1 MGMRYRKSIGLGKG
15 VRLNV
20 GKGSLGI
27 SAGVKGAHV
36 SVNSK
41 RGVTTS
47 VGAPGTGVSY
57 SKTTGWGSK
66 SKADSTSDYEPDT
79 DLEALDDDTDTGY
92 TPSYHRP
99 TQPSQP
105 GGIKPPSNK
114 LVRIAVWAIIISVLI
129 IAFCGIYSFL
139 SGGGSDAPA
148 HPAQS
153 TVSTS
158 ADTST
163 DPAASTP
170 GATTTDVTITQGSQA
185 APIDVIAD
193 GVKAYLEG
201 QGYPV
206 TSTRKVADHSRVEC
220 VVTVPGLSDS
230 DGSAK
235 PANWSDVQADLVS
248 LAAGAQSAVPDQGD
262 YTVLVYVQSANGDNL
277 LAADS
282 GKVIY
287 DKFQTAADAAAA
299 KQNEAEKTVYVSAT
313 GSKYHSK
320 PDCGNMS
327 SAKEITLSEA
337 QSRGLTACSRCW

>member
-1 MGMRYRKSIGLGKG
+1 MRYRKSIGLGKG

-27 SAGVKGAHV
+27 SAGGKGAHV

-57 SKTTGWGSK
+57 SKTRGWGCKGAESD
-66 SKADSTSDYEPDT
+66 AGMPCTETS
-79 DLEALDDDTDTGY
+79 GW
-92 TPSYHRP
+92 
-99 TQPSQP
+99 
-105 GGIKPPSNK
+105 GGNGAGSCAGGPKPPSNK

-129 IAFCGIYSFL
+129 IAFFGIYSFL

-158 ADTST
+158 AGTGTDGGTS
-163 DPAASTP
+163 AP
-170 GATTTDVTITQGSQA
+170 GSTTTNVKITQGSQA

-193 GVKAYLEG
+193 GVTAYLEG
-201 QGYPV
+201 RGYPV
-206 TSTRKVADHSRVEC
+206 SSTRKVGEHSRVEC
-220 VVTVPGLSDS
+220 VVTFPGISDS

-248 LAAGAQSAVPDQGD
+248 LAAGAQSAVTDQGD
-262 YTVLVYVQSANGDNL
+262 YTVLIYVQSANGDNL

-287 DKFQTAADAAAA
+287 DKFQAAADTAAA
-299 KQNEAEKTVYVSAT
+299 KNPEAEKTVYVSAT
-313 GSKYHSK
+313 GSKYHSN

>member
-57 SKTTGWGSK
+57 SKTRGWGGKGAESD
-66 SKADSTSDYEPDT
+66 AGMPCTETS
-79 DLEALDDDTDTGY
+79 GW
-92 TPSYHRP
+92 
-99 TQPSQP
+99 
-105 GGIKPPSNK
+105 GGNGAGSGDGGPKPPSNK

-153 TVSTS
+153 AVSTS
-158 ADTST
+158 ADTGT
-163 DPAASTP
+163 GDASSAP
-170 GATTTDVTITQGSQA
+170 GATTTDVTITQGNQA
-185 APIDVIAD
+185 APIDVIAN
-193 GVKAYLEG
+193 GVETYLEG
-201 QGYPV
+201 MGYPV
-206 TSTRKVADHSRVEC
+206 SSTRKVADHSRVEC
-220 VVTVPGLSDS
+220 VVTVPGISDS

-235 PANWSDVQADLVS
+235 PANWSDVQTDLVS
-248 LAAGAQSAVPDQGD
+248 LAAGAQSAVTDQGD

-282 GKVIY
+282 SKVIY
-287 DKFQTAADAAAA
+287 DKFQAAADTAAANPA
-299 KQNEAEKTVYVSAT
+299 AEKTVYVSAT

>member
-36 SVNSK
+36 SVNSR

-66 SKADSTSDYEPDT
+66 RKADSTSDYEPDT
-79 DLEALDDDTDTGY
+79 DLETMDDDTDTGY
-92 TPSYHRP
+92 TPSYHSP
-99 TQPSQP
+99 TQPSHP

-114 LVRIAVWAIIISVLI
+114 LVKIAVWAIILS
-129 IAFCGIYSFL
+129 AFVIVFIWLQSFL
-139 SGGGSDAPA
+139 SGGSDAPA

-158 ADTST
+158 AGTGTDGDTS
-163 DPAASTP
+163 AP
-170 GATTTDVTITQGSQA
+170 GSTTTDVTITQGSQA

-193 GVKAYLEG
+193 GVTAYLEG
-201 QGYPV
+201 RGYPV
-206 TSTRKVADHSRVEC
+206 SSTRKVADHSRVEC

-230 DGSAK
+230 DGSAE
-235 PANWSDVQADLVS
+235 PANWSDVQTDLVS
-248 LAAGAQSAVPDQGD
+248 LAAGAQSAVTDQGD
-262 YTVLVYVQSANGDNL
+262 YTVLIYVQSANGDNL

-282 GKVIY
+282 GKVLY
-287 DKFQTAADAAAA
+287 DAFAATDTPEKA
-299 KQNEAEKTVYVSAT
+299 ESTEKTVYVSAT

-327 SAKEITLSEA
+327 SATEITLSEA

>member
-57 SKTTGWGSK
+57 SKTRGWGGKGAESD
-66 SKADSTSDYEPDT
+66 AGMPCTETS
-79 DLEALDDDTDTGY
+79 GW
-92 TPSYHRP
+92 
-99 TQPSQP
+99 
-105 GGIKPPSNK
+105 GGNGAGSGDGGPKPPSNK

-153 TVSTS
+153 AVSTS
-158 ADTST
+158 ADTGTGDAS
-163 DPAASTP
+163 STP

-193 GVKAYLEG
+193 GVETYLEG
-201 QGYPV
+201 MGYPV
-206 TSTRKVADHSRVEC
+206 SSTRKVSDHNRVEC

-235 PANWSDVQADLVS
+235 PANWSDVQTDLVS
-248 LAAGAQSAVPDQGD
+248 LAAGAQSAVTDQGD

-282 GKVIY
+282 SKVIY

-299 KQNEAEKTVYVSAT
+299 KDQAAEKTVYVSAT

>member
-1 MGMRYRKSIGLGKG
+1 MRYRKSIGLGKG

-66 SKADSTSDYEPDT
+66 SKADSTRDYEPDT
-79 DLEALDDDTDTGY
+79 DLEAMDDDTNTGY
-92 TPSYHRP
+92 TPSYHSP
-99 TQPSQP
+99 TQPSHP

-114 LVRIAVWAIIISVLI
+114 LVKIAVWAIILSVFVIVFTGLQ
-129 IAFCGIYSFL
+129 SFL
-139 SGGGSDAPA
+139 SGGSDTPA

-158 ADTST
+158 ADTGT
-163 DPAASTP
+163 DSDTSAP

-185 APIDVIAD
+185 APIDVIAS
-193 GVKAYLEG
+193 GVETYLEG
-201 QGYPV
+201 MGYPV
-206 TSTRKVADHSRVEC
+206 SSTRKVSDHNRVEC

-235 PANWSDVQADLVS
+235 PANWSDVQTDLVS
-248 LAAGAQSAVPDQGD
+248 LAAGAQSAVTDQGD

-282 GKVIY
+282 SKVIY
-287 DKFQTAADAAAA
+287 DKFQAAADTAAA
-299 KQNEAEKTVYVSAT
+299 KNPAAEKTVYVSAT

>member
-20 GKGSLGI
+20 GKGSLGV

-57 SKTTGWGSK
+57 SKTTGW
-66 SKADSTSDYEPDT
+66 DSGGASGG
-79 DLEALDDDTDTGY
+79 TGG
-92 TPSYHRP
+92 P
-99 TQPSQP
+99 
-105 GGIKPPSNK
+105 KPPSNK
-114 LVRIAVWAIIISVLI
+114 LVTIAIWAIILSVLI

-139 SGGGSDAPA
+139 SGGSDAPA

-158 ADTST
+158 ADSST

-170 GATTTDVTITQGSQA
+170 GATTTDVKVTQGSQA

-206 TSTRKVADHSRVEC
+206 ASTRKVADHSRVEC
-220 VVTVPGLSDS
+220 VVTVPGIS
-230 DGSAK
+230 DGDGSTK
-235 PANWSDVQADLVS
+235 PANWADLQTTLVS
-248 LAAGAQSAVPDQGD
+248 LAAGAQSAVTDQGD

-282 GKVIY
+282 SKVIY
-287 DKFQTAADAAAA
+287 DKFQAAADTAAA
-299 KQNEAEKTVYVSAT
+299 KDQAAEKTVYVSAT

>member
-1 MGMRYRKSIGLGKG
+1 MRYRKSIGLGKG

-47 VGAPGTGVSY
+47 VGAPGTGASY
-57 SKTTGWGSK
+57 SKTTGWGGNGAGSG
-66 SKADSTSDYEPDT
+66 A
-79 DLEALDDDTDTGY
+79 
-92 TPSYHRP
+92 
-99 TQPSQP
+99 
-105 GGIKPPSNK
+105 GGPKPPSNK
-114 LVRIAVWAIIISVLI
+114 LVRIAVWAIILSVLI

-158 ADTST
+158 ADAST

-170 GATTTDVTITQGSQA
+170 GATTTDVTVTQGSQA

-206 TSTRKVADHSRVEC
+206 ASTRKVADHSRVEC
-220 VVTVPGLSDS
+220 VVTVPGVSDS
-230 DGSAK
+230 DGSTK
-235 PANWSDVQADLVS
+235 PANWADLQTTLVS
-248 LAAGAQSAVPDQGD
+248 LAAGAQSAVTDQGD

-282 GKVIY
+282 GKVLY
-287 DKFQTAADAAAA
+287 DAFAATDTPA
-299 KQNEAEKTVYVSAT
+299 KAESTEKTVYVSAT

>member
-57 SKTTGWGSK
+57 SKTRGWGGKGAESDAGMPCTET
-66 SKADSTSDYEPDT
+66 SGWGGNGADSG
-79 DLEALDDDTDTGY
+79 A
-92 TPSYHRP
+92 
-99 TQPSQP
+99 
-105 GGIKPPSNK
+105 GGPKPPSNK

-153 TVSTS
+153 TVATS
-158 ADTST
+158 ADTGT
-163 DPAASTP
+163 DGGTSAP
-170 GATTTDVTITQGSQA
+170 GSTTTDVTITQGSQA

-193 GVKAYLEG
+193 GVTAYLEG
-201 QGYPV
+201 MGYPV
-206 TSTRKVADHSRVEC
+206 SSTRKVADHSRVEC

-235 PANWSDVQADLVS
+235 PANWSDVQTDLVS
-248 LAAGAQSAVPDQGD
+248 LAAGAQSAVTDQGD

-282 GKVIY
+282 SKVIY
-287 DKFQTAADAAAA
+287 DKFQTAADASAA
-299 KQNEAEKTVYVSAT
+299 KNPAAEKTVYVSAT

-320 PDCGNMS
+320 PDCGNMT

>member
-15 VRLNV
+15 VRINV

-47 VGAPGTGVSY
+47 IGAPGTGVSY
-57 SKTTGWGSK
+57 SKTRGWGGKGAESD
-66 SKADSTSDYEPDT
+66 AGMPCTETS
-79 DLEALDDDTDTGY
+79 GW
-92 TPSYHRP
+92 
-99 TQPSQP
+99 
-105 GGIKPPSNK
+105 GGNGAGSGAGGPKPPSNK

-158 ADTST
+158 ADTGT
-163 DPAASTP
+163 DGDTSAP
-170 GATTTDVTITQGSQA
+170 GSTTTDVTITQGSQA

-193 GVKAYLEG
+193 GVTAYLEG
-201 QGYPV
+201 RGYPV
-206 TSTRKVADHSRVEC
+206 SSTRKVADHSRVEC

-248 LAAGAQSAVPDQGD
+248 LAAGAQSAVTDQGD
-262 YTVLVYVQSANGDNL
+262 YTVLIYVQSANGDNL

-282 GKVIY
+282 SKVLY
-287 DKFQTAADAAAA
+287 DAFAATDAPATTTTT
-299 KQNEAEKTVYVSAT
+299 EKTVYVSPS

>member
-57 SKTTGWGSK
+57 SKTRGWGGKGAESD
-66 SKADSTSDYEPDT
+66 AGMPCTETS
-79 DLEALDDDTDTGY
+79 GW
-92 TPSYHRP
+92 
-99 TQPSQP
+99 
-105 GGIKPPSNK
+105 GGNGAGSGDGGPKPPSNK

-153 TVSTS
+153 AVSTS
-158 ADTST
+158 ADTGT
-163 DPAASTP
+163 GDASSAP

-185 APIDVIAD
+185 APIDVIAS
-193 GVKAYLEG
+193 GVETYLEG
-201 QGYPV
+201 MGYPV
-206 TSTRKVADHSRVEC
+206 SSTRKVSDHNRVEC

-235 PANWSDVQADLVS
+235 PANWSDVQTDLVS
-248 LAAGAQSAVPDQGD
+248 LAAGAQSAVTDQGD

-282 GKVIY
+282 SQVIY
-287 DKFQTAADAAAA
+287 DKFQTAADAAAKNTA
-299 KQNEAEKTVYVSAT
+299 AEKTVYVSAT

>member
-1 MGMRYRKSIGLGKG
+1 MRYRKSIGLGKG

-57 SKTTGWGSK
+57 SKTRGWGGKGAESD
-66 SKADSTSDYEPDT
+66 AGMPCTETS
-79 DLEALDDDTDTGY
+79 GW
-92 TPSYHRP
+92 
-99 TQPSQP
+99 
-105 GGIKPPSNK
+105 GGNGAGSGAGGPKPPSNK

-158 ADTST
+158 ADTGT
-163 DPAASTP
+163 DGDTSAP
-170 GATTTDVTITQGSQA
+170 GSTTTDVTITQGSQA

-193 GVKAYLEG
+193 GVETYLEG
-201 QGYPV
+201 LGYPV
-206 TSTRKVADHSRVEC
+206 SSTRKVADHSRVEC

-230 DGSAK
+230 DGSTK
-235 PANWSDVQADLVS
+235 PANWSDVQTDLVS
-248 LAAGAQSAVPDQGD
+248 LAAGAQNAVTDQGD
-262 YTVLVYVQSANGDNL
+262 YTVLVYVQSVNGDNL

-282 GKVIY
+282 SKVIY
-287 DKFQTAADAAAA
+287 DKFQATADAAAKNPA
-299 KQNEAEKTVYVSAT
+299 AEKTVYVSAT

>member
-1 MGMRYRKSIGLGKG
+1 MRYRKSIGLGKG

-20 GKGSLGI
+20 SKGSLGI

-57 SKTTGWGSK
+57 SKTRGWGGKGAESD
-66 SKADSTSDYEPDT
+66 AGMPCTETS
-79 DLEALDDDTDTGY
+79 GW
-92 TPSYHRP
+92 
-99 TQPSQP
+99 
-105 GGIKPPSNK
+105 GGSGAGGAGGPKPPSNK
-114 LVRIAVWAIIISVLI
+114 LVTIAVWAIILSVLI
-129 IAFCGIYSFL
+129 IAFCGIYSLL
-139 SGGGSDAPA
+139 SVGGSDAPA

-158 ADTST
+158 ADSGT
-163 DPAASTP
+163 DAASSAP
-170 GATTTDVTITQGSQA
+170 GSTTTDVTITQGSQA

-193 GVKAYLEG
+193 GVETYLEG
-201 QGYPV
+201 MGYPV
-206 TSTRKVADHSRVEC
+206 SSIRKVADHSRVEC

-248 LAAGAQSAVPDQGD
+248 LAAGAQSAVTDQGD
-262 YTVLVYVQSANGDNL
+262 YTVLIYVQSANGDNL

-282 GKVIY
+282 GKVLY
-287 DKFQTAADAAAA
+287 DAFAATDAPATTTTT
-299 KQNEAEKTVYVSAT
+299 EKTVYVSPS

-320 PDCGNMS
+320 PNCGNMS
-327 SAKEITLSEA
+327 SATEITLSEA

>member
-92 TPSYHRP
+92 TPSYHSP
-99 TQPSQP
+99 TQPIQT
-105 GGIKPPSNK
+105 GGIKPPSKK
-114 LVRIAVWAIIISVLI
+114 LTKFVAWLFVISMGAWMFTGL
-129 IAFCGIYSFL
+129 YSFL
-139 SGGGSDAPA
+139 SGGSDAPA

-158 ADTST
+158 ADTDTS
-163 DPAASTP
+163 DASSAP

-206 TSTRKVADHSRVEC
+206 SSTRKVADHSRVEC
-220 VVTVPGLSDS
+220 VVTVPGISDS

-235 PANWSDVQADLVS
+235 PANWSDVQTDLVS
-248 LAAGAQSAVPDQGD
+248 LAAGAQSAVTDQGD
-262 YTVLVYVQSANGDNL
+262 YTVLIYVQSANGDNL

-282 GKVIY
+282 GKVLY
-287 DKFQTAADAAAA
+287 DAFAATDTPA
-299 KQNEAEKTVYVSAT
+299 KAESTEKTVYVSAT

>member
-57 SKTTGWGSK
+57 SKTRGWGGKGAESD
-66 SKADSTSDYEPDT
+66 AGMPCTETS
-79 DLEALDDDTDTGY
+79 GW
-92 TPSYHRP
+92 
-99 TQPSQP
+99 
-105 GGIKPPSNK
+105 GGNGAGSGAGGPKPPSNK

-158 ADTST
+158 ADSGT
-163 DPAASTP
+163 DAASSAP
-170 GATTTDVTITQGSQA
+170 GATTTDVSITPEPQA
-185 APIDVIAD
+185 APIDVIAG
-193 GVKAYLEG
+193 GVETYLEG
-201 QGYPV
+201 MGYPV
-206 TSTRKVADHSRVEC
+206 SSIRKVSDHNRVEC

-235 PANWSDVQADLVS
+235 PANWSDVQTDLVS
-248 LAAGAQSAVPDQGD
+248 LAAGAQSAVTDQGD

-282 GKVIY
+282 SKVIY
-287 DKFQTAADAAAA
+287 DKFQAAADAAAKNPA
-299 KQNEAEKTVYVSAT
+299 AEKTVYVSAT

-320 PDCGNMS
+320 PDCGNMT

>member
-57 SKTTGWGSK
+57 SKTRGWGGKGAESD
-66 SKADSTSDYEPDT
+66 AGMPCTETS
-79 DLEALDDDTDTGY
+79 GW
-92 TPSYHRP
+92 
-99 TQPSQP
+99 
-105 GGIKPPSNK
+105 GGNGAGSGDGGPKPPSNK

-153 TVSTS
+153 AVSTS
-158 ADTST
+158 ADTGT
-163 DPAASTP
+163 GDASSAP
-170 GATTTDVTITQGSQA
+170 GSTTTDVTITQGSQA

-193 GVKAYLEG
+193 GVTAYLEG
-201 QGYPV
+201 MGYPV
-206 TSTRKVADHSRVEC
+206 SSTRKVADHSRVEC

-235 PANWSDVQADLVS
+235 PANWSDLQTDLVS
-248 LAAGAQSAVPDQGD
+248 LAAGAQSAVTDQGD

-282 GKVIY
+282 SKVIY
-287 DKFQTAADAAAA
+287 DKFKTAADAAAKNPA
-299 KQNEAEKTVYVSAT
+299 AEKTVYVSAT

-327 SAKEITLSEA
+327 SANEITLSEA

>member
-20 GKGSLGI
+20 GKGSVGI

-57 SKTTGWGSK
+57 SKTRGWGGKGAESD
-66 SKADSTSDYEPDT
+66 AGMPCTETS
-79 DLEALDDDTDTGY
+79 GW
-92 TPSYHRP
+92 
-99 TQPSQP
+99 
-105 GGIKPPSNK
+105 GGNGAGSGDGGPKPPSNK

-153 TVSTS
+153 AVSTS
-158 ADTST
+158 ADTGT
-163 DPAASTP
+163 GDASSAP

-193 GVKAYLEG
+193 GVETYLEG
-201 QGYPV
+201 MGYPV
-206 TSTRKVADHSRVEC
+206 ASTRKVADHSRVEC

-230 DGSAK
+230 DGGAK
-235 PANWSDVQADLVS
+235 PANWSDVQTDLVS
-248 LAAGAQSAVPDQGD
+248 LAAGAQSAVTDQGD

-282 GKVIY
+282 SKVIY
-287 DKFQTAADAAAA
+287 DKFQAAADTAAA
-299 KQNEAEKTVYVSAT
+299 KNPAAEKTVYVSAT

>member
-1 MGMRYRKSIGLGKG
+1 MRYRKSIGLGKG

-36 SVNSK
+36 SVNS
-41 RGVTTS
+41 RWGVTTS

-92 TPSYHRP
+92 TPSYHSP
-99 TQPSQP
+99 TQPSHP

-114 LVRIAVWAIIISVLI
+114 LVKIAVWAIIISVFI
-129 IAFCGIYSFL
+129 IVFTGLQSFL
-139 SGGGSDAPA
+139 SGGSDAPA

-158 ADTST
+158 ADTGT
-163 DPAASTP
+163 DGGTSAP
-170 GATTTDVTITQGSQA
+170 GSTTTDVTITQGSQA

-193 GVKAYLEG
+193 GVVTYLEG
-201 QGYPV
+201 RGYPV
-206 TSTRKVADHSRVEC
+206 SSTRKVADHSRVEC
-220 VVTVPGLSDS
+220 VVTVPGISDS

-248 LAAGAQSAVPDQGD
+248 LAAGAQSAVTDQGD

-282 GKVIY
+282 GKVLY
-287 DKFQTAADAAAA
+287 DAFAATDTPA
-299 KQNEAEKTVYVSAT
+299 KAESTEKTVYVSAT

-327 SAKEITLSEA
+327 SATEITLSEA

>member
-1 MGMRYRKSIGLGKG
+1 MRYRKSIGLGKG

-20 GKGSLGI
+20 GKGSVGI

-66 SKADSTSDYEPDT
+66 GKADSTSDYEPGT
-79 DLEALDDDTDTGY
+79 DLEAPDDDTDTGY
-92 TPSYHRP
+92 TPSYHSP
-99 TQPSQP
+99 TQPSHP

-114 LVRIAVWAIIISVLI
+114 LVKIAVWAIILSVFVIVFTGL
-129 IAFCGIYSFL
+129 YSFL

-158 ADTST
+158 TDSST
-163 DPAASTP
+163 DAASSAP
-170 GATTTDVTITQGSQA
+170 GSTTTDVTITQGSQA

-193 GVKAYLEG
+193 GVTAYLEG
-201 QGYPV
+201 MGYPV
-206 TSTRKVADHSRVEC
+206 SSTRKVADHSRVEC

-235 PANWSDVQADLVS
+235 PANWSDVQTDLVS
-248 LAAGAQSAVPDQGD
+248 LAAGAQSAVTDQGN
-262 YTVLVYVQSANGDNL
+262 YTVLVYIQSANGDNL

-282 GKVIY
+282 GKVLY
-287 DKFQTAADAAAA
+287 DAFAATDTPA
-299 KQNEAEKTVYVSAT
+299 KAESTEKTVYVSAT

-327 SAKEITLSEA
+327 SANEITLSEA

>member
-114 LVRIAVWAIIISVLI
+114 LVKIAVWAIIISVFI
-129 IAFCGIYSFL
+129 IVFTGLQSFL
-139 SGGGSDAPA
+139 SGGSDAPA
-148 HPAQS
+148 HPTQS

-158 ADTST
+158 ADTGT
-163 DPAASTP
+163 DGGTSAP
-170 GATTTDVTITQGSQA
+170 GSTTTDVTITQGNQA

-193 GVKAYLEG
+193 GVETYLEG
-201 QGYPV
+201 MGYPV
-206 TSTRKVADHSRVEC
+206 ASTRKVADHSRVEC
-220 VVTVPGLSDS
+220 VVTVPGISDS

-248 LAAGAQSAVPDQGD
+248 LAAGAQSAVTDQGD

-282 GKVIY
+282 GKVLY
-287 DKFQTAADAAAA
+287 DAFAATDTPA
-299 KQNEAEKTVYVSAT
+299 KAESTEKTVYISAT

-320 PDCGNMS
+320 PNCGNMS
-327 SAKEITLSEA
+327 SATEITLSEA

>member
-20 GKGSLGI
+20 GKGSVGI

-57 SKTTGWGSK
+57 SKTRGWGGKGAESD
-66 SKADSTSDYEPDT
+66 AGMPCTETS
-79 DLEALDDDTDTGY
+79 GW
-92 TPSYHRP
+92 
-99 TQPSQP
+99 
-105 GGIKPPSNK
+105 GGNGAGSGAGGPKPPSNK

-158 ADTST
+158 ADTGT
-163 DPAASTP
+163 DSDTSAP

-185 APIDVIAD
+185 APIDVIAS
-193 GVKAYLEG
+193 GVETYLEG
-201 QGYPV
+201 MGYPV
-206 TSTRKVADHSRVEC
+206 SSTRKVSDHNRVEC

-235 PANWSDVQADLVS
+235 PANWSDVQTDLVS
-248 LAAGAQSAVPDQGD
+248 MAAGAQSAVTDQGD

-282 GKVIY
+282 SKVIY
-287 DKFQTAADAAAA
+287 DKFQAAADTAAEKNPA
-299 KQNEAEKTVYVSAT
+299 AEKTVYVSAT

>member
-57 SKTTGWGSK
+57 SKTRGWGGKGAESD
-66 SKADSTSDYEPDT
+66 AGMPCTETS
-79 DLEALDDDTDTGY
+79 GW
-92 TPSYHRP
+92 
-99 TQPSQP
+99 
-105 GGIKPPSNK
+105 GGNGAGSGAGGPKPPSNK

-153 TVSTS
+153 TVSTP
-158 ADTST
+158 ADSGT
-163 DPAASTP
+163 DAASSAP
-170 GATTTDVTITQGSQA
+170 GATTTDVSITPEPQA
-185 APIDVIAD
+185 APIDVIAA
-193 GVKAYLEG
+193 GVETYLEG
-201 QGYPV
+201 MGYPV
-206 TSTRKVADHSRVEC
+206 ASTRKVADHSRVEC
-220 VVTVPGLSDS
+220 VVTVPGISDS

-235 PANWSDVQADLVS
+235 PANWSDVQSTLVS
-248 LAAGAQSAVPDQGD
+248 LAAGAQSAVTDQGD
-262 YTVLVYVQSANGDNL
+262 YTVLLYVQSANGDNL
-277 LAADS
+277 LGVDS
-282 GKVIY
+282 GKVLY
-287 DKFQTAADAAAA
+287 DAFAATDAPATTTTT
-299 KQNEAEKTVYVSAT
+299 EKTVYVSPS

-320 PDCGNMS
+320 PNCGNMS
-327 SAKEITLSEA
+327 SATEITLSEA